1 MDKTNSVVTVLKKL
15 GYTRR
20 GLPNSLLTM
29 HLCFLGQLHGLQR
42 HSVVTVRKSK
52 LKRATKKHTL
62 KHYFGHPCRV
72 FSEACNE
79 LC

>member
-29 HLCFLGQLHGLQR
+29 HLCFLGQLHGLQSD
-42 HSVVTVRKSK
+42 SVGRVRKSK
-52 LKRATKKHTL
+52 LKRATKKHML

-72 FSEACNE
+72 FSEACDE